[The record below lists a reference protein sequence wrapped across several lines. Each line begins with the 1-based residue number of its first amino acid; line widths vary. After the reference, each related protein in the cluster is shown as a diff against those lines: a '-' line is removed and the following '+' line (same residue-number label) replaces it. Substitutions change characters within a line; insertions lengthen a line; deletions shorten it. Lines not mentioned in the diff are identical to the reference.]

1 MILGISSPKALFNM
15 EFFVSDMKN
24 LPNVVEKRLSELRQ
38 LDSESVAIAKSTAAE
53 ETQIFE
59 ELSQLAKTDP
69 DFDEEPIKKRFEA
82 LISRRQEAQ
91 ASVDEQMKKIQRL
104 YDLVD
109 GRITY
114 IGETWLSF
122 LLSVTQ
128 N

>member
-1 MILGISSPKALFNM
+1 M